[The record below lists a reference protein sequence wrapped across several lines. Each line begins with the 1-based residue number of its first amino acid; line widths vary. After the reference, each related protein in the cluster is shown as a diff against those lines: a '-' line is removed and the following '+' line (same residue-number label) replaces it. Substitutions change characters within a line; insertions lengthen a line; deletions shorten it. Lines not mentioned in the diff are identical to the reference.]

1 MSWWLTLPQ
10 NFTIVELPKSNTK
23 IGIIG
28 LTTTDTVFT
37 SSPGK
42 SWAAAVLV
50 TRALPCWQSRSAGQ
64 LSSPAD
70 AAADALLEGA
80 LPPFPACFSLPT
92 RPQATT

>member
-1 MSWWLTLPQ
+1 MSWWLTLLQ

-23 IGIIG
+23 VGIIG

-42 SWAAAVLV
+42 YWAAAVLV
-50 TRALPCWQSRSAGQ
+50 ARALPCWQSRSAGQ
-64 LSSPAD
+64 LSSPAHAV
-70 AAADALLEGA
+70 AAPLEGA
-80 LPPFPACFSLPT
+80 LPPFHAYLSLPT